1 MDIKLLTI
9 HSTPTT
15 TILEENFT
23 RKKWI
28 NSIIKKKTKV
38 ESTLVQ
44 ITVFTF
50 VQIIEI
56 Y

>member
-15 TILEENFT
+15 TILEEKF
-23 RKKWI
+23 I
-28 NSIIKKKTKV
+28 TKV

-44 ITVFTF
+44 IRVFTF